1 MLALLYSFIVHV
13 VNPNLKLWSLYEV
26 IYGFF
31 AFTPNVFIPH
41 MVHPFG
47 LGVGLSNFFPGSSLL
62 GWWTRSALLLELPFH
77 CLAFDRACVTTD
89 SRVKVLSFSDNLLSL
104 IPIMI
109 LSLASSS

>member
-41 MVHPFG
+41 MHGASFRFG
-47 LGVGLSNFFPGSSLL
+47 GWRVGS
-62 GWWTRSALLLELPFH
+62 
-77 CLAFDRACVTTD
+77 
-89 SRVKVLSFSDNLLSL
+89 KVLYLEKVSYTIWVFL
-104 IPIMI
+104 M
-109 LSLASSS
+109 

>member
-13 VNPNLKLWSLYEV
+13 GNPNLKLWSLYEV

-31 AFTPNVFIPH
+31 VFHTQRCLLPH

-62 GWWTRSALLLELPFH
+62 GWWTRSALLLELPF
-77 CLAFDRACVTTD
+77 
-89 SRVKVLSFSDNLLSL
+89 SL
-104 IPIMI
+104 PRF
-109 LSLASSS
+109 